1 MVVAWDLVGCWGL
14 GQGLGPWS
22 WLEAVPV
29 ARVSVRVLA
38 HVRGSFCT
46 SFIHRPLQ
54 T

>member
-14 GQGLGPWS
+14 GQGLGTWS
-22 WLEAVPV
+22 WLGA
-29 ARVSVRVLA
+29 VSVARVLA
-38 HVRGSFCT
+38 HVRGSVCT